1 MASRRGFKSDTSF
14 LEKISMGAIATR
26 RVFDHLQE
34 QGHQP
39 LELERGSMSFK
50 IWKNIKIKRI
60 RVPDLLCVT
69 CGCRV
74 ESRAK
79 TKLEIS
85 MSHSFSDQERGWDY
99 DLHESDF
106 VALVICRRVGEGPV
120 DWKADELVQYV
131 SVRDLR
137 HAESNNQIIFMEPK
151 GAEEGFESRV
161 TWPAAIATSAG
172 TVESVTDHR
181 IQYRRQD
188 RRVITIP
195 LSRKHGIILQPL
207 VVPGEIIAENQVL
220 AAVMPVYRHFG
231 CSTPV
236 GEAYYIERLSRLS
249 LSDRYASA
257 KALSTLFSANAS
269 SALLA
274 KLNQEDENIYIKLEA
289 AISLARHGNEAG
301 WAFLSSRLSDD
312 YLQNRLEAVI
322 ALGEIQSDRACE
334 LLSSVLSDEKQHP
347 EIRSGAAWALGEQRS
362 DSVLDALINSFSAL
376 HAEIR
381 IEAARA
387 LAKLATQ
394 FSDRLVD
401 KFSQAMPDQRV
412 GIAWALSKAGAF
424 KVDDLLRVL
433 VDEDARHWVAYIL
446 GTQAQQQYI
455 THLETLRQQ
464 DPEVYFAV
472 TVLWKIMASWVYNL
486 EEYG

>member
-34 QGHQP
+34 QGHRP

-60 RVPDLLCVT
+60 RVPDLFCVT

-85 MSHSFSDQERGWDY
+85 MSHSFSEQERGWDY
-99 DLHESDF
+99 DLHDSDF
-106 VALVICRRVGEGPV
+106 VALVTCQRVGERPV
-120 DWKADELVQYV
+120 DWQAGQLVQYV

-137 HAESNNQIIFMEPK
+137 HAQSNNQIIFMKPK

-172 TVESVTDHR
+172 TVDSVTAQR

-188 RRVITIP
+188 GRVITLP
-195 LSRKHGIILQPL
+195 LSRKQGIILQPL
-207 VVPGEIIAENQVL
+207 VVAGEMIVENQVL
-220 AAVMPVYRHFG
+220 AAVIPVHRYFG
-231 CSTPV
+231 CSTSV
-236 GEAYYIERLSRLS
+236 GEEYYIERLSSFS
-249 LSDRYASA
+249 LSDRYTSA
-257 KALSTLFSANAS
+257 KALSILFSANAS

-274 KLNQEDENIYIKLEA
+274 KLNQSDKDIIKLEA
-289 AISLARHGNEAG
+289 AISLARHGHDAG
-301 WAFLSSRLSDD
+301 WAFLSSCLSDND
-312 YLQNRLEAVI
+312 LQKRLEAVI

-334 LLSSVLSDEKQHP
+334 LLCSVLRDEKQHP

-362 DSVLDALINSFSAL
+362 ASVLDTLIESLSAL
-376 HAEIR
+376 HPEIR
-381 IEAARA
+381 IEATRA

-401 KFSQAMPDQRV
+401 EFSRVVPDQRP
-412 GIAWALSKAGAF
+412 GIAWALSKAGSF
-424 KVDDLLRVL
+424 KIDDLLRML
-433 VDEDARHWVAYIL
+433 ADEDARHWVAYIL
-446 GTQAQQQYI
+446 GTQEPQQYI

-464 DPEVYFAV
+464 DSEVYFAV